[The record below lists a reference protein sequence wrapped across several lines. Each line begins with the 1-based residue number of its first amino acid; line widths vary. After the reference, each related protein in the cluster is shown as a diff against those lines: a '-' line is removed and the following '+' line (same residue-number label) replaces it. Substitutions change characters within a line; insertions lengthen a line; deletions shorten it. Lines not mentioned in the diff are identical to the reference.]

1 MSEADPPFRVPK
13 TAELVADTIRKRIV
27 QGDLGEGDTLPPE
40 GQLVEQ
46 FGVSRP
52 TLREAF
58 RILET
63 ERLITVTRGSRT
75 GARVSLPRVENVA
88 RYASYWMQAADV
100 AVSDIYEARLALEPY
115 VVRKLASQKSSA
127 ATERLREEAGRLSL
141 LYESDRERDYLIA
154 SAEFHRVL
162 MEVGGNETLHFLTR
176 VLQDVIEQYQARYIP
191 SHSEEA
197 ERKAGMR
204 RGVKSIVKLID
215 LIEAGDG
222 DAAEAHWRLH
232 LTNTNKVWGIE
243 RSLREVL
250 AG

>member
-1 MSEADPPFRVPK
+1 MMSEADPPFRVPK

-115 VVRKLASQKSSA
+115 VVRKLASQPSSA
-127 ATERLREEAGRLSL
+127 ATALLREEAVKLTL
-141 LYESDRERDYLIA
+141 LY
-154 SAEFHRVL
+154 
-162 MEVGGNETLHFLTR
+162 
-176 VLQDVIEQYQARYIP
+176 
-191 SHSEEA
+191 
-197 ERKAGMR
+197 
-204 RGVKSIVKLID
+204 
-215 LIEAGDG
+215 
-222 DAAEAHWRLH
+222 
-232 LTNTNKVWGIE
+232 
-243 RSLREVL
+243 
-250 AG
+250 